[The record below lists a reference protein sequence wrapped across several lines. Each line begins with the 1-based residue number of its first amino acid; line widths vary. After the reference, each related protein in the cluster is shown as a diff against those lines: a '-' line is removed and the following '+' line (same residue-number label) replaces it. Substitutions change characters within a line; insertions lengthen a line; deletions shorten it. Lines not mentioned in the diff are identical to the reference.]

1 MNTDR
6 EDGELLVGELMPQAK
21 TSTVKHAPQEV
32 ARDPNGE
39 DDVIQ
44 RILNVANPGLVRSG
58 VALEP

>member
-6 EDGELLVGELMPQAK
+6 EDGELLVGDLVSQAK

-39 DDVIQ
+39 NDVIQ
-44 RILNVANPGLVRSG
+44 SILNVAGSGLVRPG
-58 VALEP
+58 AHLES